1 MIYNSESSLSGY
13 VLNIFNRFVQDRQT
27 VLEHKWEKN
36 RAAFARDTVTFD
48 AYAGAWRKYQ
58 AGGVQAMSEE
68 QFRELGANDPAQAYD
83 WHSDTFYSL
92 TKQKVVAGANLAN
105 DQLFR
110 GGDIP
115 FSLDLFASHIT
126 DAATYSELDTRRQYM
141 EETMKEDIRLTDSC
155 VEMKKVVQSASL
167 YGEGYF
173 KMKMDVVPYVSNRYN
188 EREKRIMTIHEEQDV
203 LSGEMVSVWN
213 IFRDL
218 NYSDVKMGDGI
229 IQRQFIS
236 LADMD
241 DFIEAGEENYWLVD
255 VLLSI
260 YDSAYSDDGSA
271 TENYNSSLGS
281 NTSIATTISPHKRYL
296 NYSMSDFEYLECW
309 IRVPC
314 SLLDEF
320 NCVPLH
326 KRRKRGYSYALIGLL
341 DEKIVRFAEIEA
353 DSIPFLKIDWE
364 RDPDDCPGIGV
375 ADNVEPEQ
383 KVLNGVIRSFE
394 DNKKLTSNLLIAADK
409 ESLSGDWNDWQP
421 GKQIDIDGARDINSV
436 IQQFTV
442 ADVGQTLLGA
452 VDMFLQFADM
462 SSNIPR
468 AQQGMPSGNPQ
479 TAFEIQQRLER
490 SGKYIGNII
499 SGIDDNLIR
508 PFVERYYD
516 FLCLEPDFEDMNG
529 LFRVTPLGFA
539 SFESKSLKQ
548 QGLMMIFSLINQNP
562 EFQQV
567 INIQYFL
574 REISKSQGLN
584 PNEFI
589 KSDEQLKQ
597 EQQQRE
603 ASPEAQMAHRMNAL
617 QIEMLSKQVDELQS
631 KINLNNAKAS
641 AELTDAR
648 IQTQEQDVSNS
659 GPPEV
664 EQQLTLP
671 E

>member
-1 MIYNSESSLSGY
+1 MIASEESMLARC
-13 VLNIFNRFVQDRQT
+13 VLNLFERFKNDRQT
-27 VLEHKWEKN
+27 ILENKWEKN
-36 RAAFARDTVTFD
+36 RAAFARDTATFD

-58 AGGVQAMSEE
+58 AGGVQSMTEE
-68 QFRELGANDPAQAYD
+68 QFQELGADDPAQAYD

-92 TKQKVVAGANLAN
+92 TKQKVVAGANLVN

-115 FSLDLFASHIT
+115 FGLALYSSHVT
-126 DAATYSELDTRRQYM
+126 DAGLYSQLDQKRQYT
-141 EETMKEDIRLTDSC
+141 EESMKEDMRLTDSC

-167 YGEGYF
+167 YGEGYY
-173 KMKMDVVPYVSNRYN
+173 KLKMDTVNYVSNRIDKKSGQIVTVY
-188 EREKRIMTIHEEQDV
+188 EQQEV

-218 NYSDVKMGDGI
+218 TYSDITLGDGI
-229 IQRQFIS
+229 IHREFIS
-236 LADMD
+236 LANMD
-241 DFIEAGEENYWLVD
+241 DFLDAGEDDFWITCTLEE
-255 VLLSI
+255 I
-260 YDSAYSDDGSA
+260 YDSAYSD
-271 TENYNSSLGS
+271 NSEGLGGHL
-281 NTSIATTISPHKRYL
+281 NPGETSTSISPHRRYL
-296 NYSMSDFEYLECW
+296 DYSLSEFEYLECW
-309 IRVPC
+309 VRVPC
-314 SLLDEF
+314 SVVDEF
-320 NCVPLH
+320 LCVPMR
-326 KRRKRGYSYALIGLL
+326 KRRTRGYTYVLCGLL
-341 DEKIVRFAEIEA
+341 EGKVVRFAEISAE
-353 DSIPFLKIDWE
+353 SIPFLKIDWE
-364 RDPDDCPGIGV
+364 KDPDDCPGISI

-383 KVLNGVIRSFE
+383 KVMNGVIRSFE

-409 ESLSGDWNDWQP
+409 EALSGDWNKWEP

-436 IQQFTV
+436 IQQFTI
-442 ADVGQTLLGA
+442 ADVGNTLLGA

-499 SGIDDNLIR
+499 SGIDDDLIR
-508 PFVERYYD
+508 PFIERYYE
-516 FLCLEPDFEDMNG
+516 FMCLEPEFEDMGG
-529 LFRVTPLGFA
+529 LFRVTPLGFS

-567 INIQYFL
+567 VNIQYFL
-574 REISKSQGLN
+574 REIAKSQGLN

-589 KSDEQLKQ
+589 KSDSQLQQ

-603 ASPEAQMAHRMNAL
+603 SSPEAQMQHRIQAL
-617 QIEMLSKQVDELQS
+617 QVEMLSKQVDELES

-641 AELTDAR
+641 SEMTEAKVK
-648 IQTQEQDVSNS
+648 TQESDKAMT
-659 GPPEV
+659 GPTQV
-664 EQQLTLP
+664 EQELTLP